1 MSENQQITKFKN
13 QGQSQTIDLTTRIVE
28 GIQER
33 KGKRISIVDLS
44 NLETASAQKYIICQG
59 TSTMQV
65 SGVADSVREY
75 VQKTTGRKPYNYDG
89 YKNCQWIIIDYGE
102 ILVHV
107 FLPEFREFYSL
118 EQLWSDAV
126 ITEIED
132 LD

>member
-89 YKNCQWIIIDYGE
+89 YKNCQWIVIDYGE

-126 ITEIED
+126 IAEIED

>member
-1 MSENQQITKFKN
+1 MINQHKLDSN
-13 QGQSQTIDLTTRIVE
+13 DLTTRILE

-33 KGKRISIVDLS
+33 KGKKISILDLTK
-44 NLETASAQKYIICQG
+44 LETASAQKYIICQG

-89 YKNCQWIIIDYGE
+89 YKNCQWIVIDYGE
-102 ILVHV
+102 IMVHV
-107 FLPEFREFYSL
+107 FLPEFREYYSL
-118 EQLWSDAV
+118 EQLWNDAV

>member
-75 VQKTTGRKPYNYDG
+75 VQKTTGRKPHNYDG
-89 YKNCQWIIIDYGE
+89 YKNCQWIVIDYGE